1 MGAELFY
8 VTKSKNLR
16 LDEFC
21 AVATVPIIR
30 IDEENK
36 NKGIEEKTKREI
48 YFDAKMHPCAANKDT
63 QLWEYTELVR
73 VFISCFNK
81 KQRIQNIVVP
91 K

>member
-30 IDEENK
+30 NGKENS
-36 NKGIEEKTKREI
+36 NKGVEEKTKSEN

-63 QLWEYTELVR
+63 QLWEYTEFVR
-73 VFISCFNK
+73 FLLAYFNK
-81 KQRIQNIVVP
+81 NTKNNI
-91 K
+91 

>member
-30 IDEENK
+30 NDEENK
-36 NKGIEEKTKREI
+36 NKGIEEKRKREN

-73 VFISCFNK
+73 ILIAYFK
-81 KQRIQNIVVP
+81 THTKQYTVVA

>member
-30 IDEENK
+30 NDEENK
-36 NKGIEEKTKREI
+36 NKGIEEKTKREN

-63 QLWEYTELVR
+63 QLWEYTELVS
-73 VFISCFNK
+73 VFIACLK
-81 KQRIQNIVVP
+81 KQRII
-91 K
+91 

>member
-30 IDEENK
+30 NDEENK
-36 NKGIEEKTKREI
+36 NKGIEEKTKREN

-73 VFISCFNK
+73 ILLAYFNK
-81 KQRIQNIVVP
+81 NTNNIVVP